1 MVRTYYPLTT
11 PAQRRRLFE
20 TWEATG
26 DIAHAC
32 RVAHVGRRTFS

>member
-32 RVAHVGRRTFS
+32 RVVHVGRRTFS